1 MVYKQQCVDW
11 GNAIRHEA
19 DRFYDHQI
27 KATNDLIQ
35 KARDEGLDPASVSLQ
50 GGIATI
56 NYLLLLQQ
64 TIDAKSQ
71 AYAEADARAA
81 QCDANAVPD
90 WLSDA
95 QKTSDFAMT
104 VALLP
109 YVALTKQYAA
119 AKIDLGEV
127 YKGRTF
133 GGDNA
138 LIPKAREDAFNALG
152 IGGDVAKVLRD
163 PVNEVR
169 NVVTNAI
176 EAVKNALPPL
186 PQFPPA
192 PPLPQFPPAPP
203 LPQLPPAPKIDW
215 PKW

>member
-1 MVYKQQCVDW
+1 VVYKKQCEDW
-11 GNAIRHEA
+11 GDAIRQQA

-27 KATNDLIQ
+27 NATRELIQ
-35 KARDEGLDPASVSLQ
+35 KARDEGKDSSSVELE

-56 NYLLLLQQ
+56 NYERLLQD
-64 TIDAKSQ
+64 TIDAKQ
-71 AYAEADARAA
+71 LAYSDADAKAA

-95 QKTSDFAMT
+95 QKTTDYAMT

-109 YVALTKQYAA
+109 YVALTNRYAA
-119 AKIDLGEV
+119 AKVDLGEV

-133 GGDNA
+133 GGDSA
-138 LIPKAREDAFNALG
+138 LIPKARDEAFNALG

-169 NVVTNAI
+169 NAVSEAI
-176 EAVKNALPPL
+176 EAATKLLPPL
-186 PQFPPA
+186 PALPQFPPAPELPPA
-192 PPLPQFPPAPP
+192 PPLPQFPPAP
-203 LPQLPPAPKIDW
+203 KIDW